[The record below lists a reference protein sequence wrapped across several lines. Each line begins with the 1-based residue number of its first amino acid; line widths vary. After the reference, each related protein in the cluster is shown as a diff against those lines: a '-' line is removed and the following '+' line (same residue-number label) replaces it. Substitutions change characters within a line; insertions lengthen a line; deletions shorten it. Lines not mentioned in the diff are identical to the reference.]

1 MWTQWTRKQRGRT
14 YNRRIWTSIHTWRNN
29 FVCGGGEL
37 YRILGCRRKHH
48 LQVPTYSVDPSYDTW
63 VASLKSIFARHG
75 PLFDCVNG
83 IQDVDESD
91 VDCGGPCMACSDGE
105 ICNTD
110 RDCYANL
117 ECARHICVALAPTID
132 NEREVYLDET
142 LKSAAN
148 NFAGYG
154 KEDPFGARYLTKPN
168 EPLETLD
175 TFDTLDFRVG
185 LVAIP
190 GQELEWINSIGTVR
204 MDKDVNMLNIIN
216 GLLTTT
222 ERTELTKTTLK
233 DMIPRDFFDK
243 LKGEGGGLD
252 PQKNMH
258 DSNIYGRCSDRS
270 WNEHTRLELSQR
282 INRTVVAKK

>member
-1 MWTQWTRKQRGRT
+1 M
-14 YNRRIWTSIHTWRNN
+14 
-29 FVCGGGEL
+29 
-37 YRILGCRRKHH
+37 
-48 LQVPTYSVDPSYDTW
+48 
-63 VASLKSIFARHG
+63 ASLKSVFGRHG

-91 VDCGGPCMACSDGE
+91 VDCGGPCMACSHGE

-132 NEREVYLDET
+132 NEREMHLHET
-142 LKSAAN
+142 GLESAVN

-190 GQELEWINSIGTVR
+190 GQELEWINSIGTVC
-204 MDKDVNMLNIIN
+204 MDKDVDMLNIIN

-222 ERTELTKTTLK
+222 ARTYEIPRPQNHITLK
-233 DMIPRDFFDK
+233 DMTPQAFTNT
-243 LKGEGGGLD
+243 LKGEGRGLWTNNID